1 MPWNK
6 DFENGPMYKLY
17 STMAHL
23 KAEHK
28 ALRSGG
34 MKFLYAK
41 DGIVS
46 LARFCGDEAFV
57 SVMSTNDEDKT
68 VRLPL
73 GAIGAS
79 GFKGDVFGDALDY
92 RILDDNAVALTVP
105 AHRAYM
111 MECLLK

>member
-1 MPWNK
+1 
-6 DFENGPMYKLY
+6 MYKLY

-23 KAEHK
+23 KADHK

-34 MKFLYAK
+34 MKFLYAA
-41 DGIVS
+41 DGIVA
-46 LARFCGDEAFV
+46 LARFCGKEAFV

-73 GAIGAS
+73 GAIGAA
-79 GFKGDVFGDALDY
+79 GFKGDVFGAKLNC
-92 RILDDNAVALTVP
+92 RKLDDNAVELTVP
-105 AHRAYM
+105 AHQAYM